1 MQIRAHLFGKF
12 QLEAI
17 SSSGVSAAVP
27 LEPGKVRDLL
37 CFLLLYPERAHH
49 REALSSQ
56 FWGEGSTERSLKYLR
71 QALWQ
76 QQTILAELSD
86 SDCPVLLVDGDWVQL
101 NPNAKI
107 WVDTTV
113 FETACLQIQNRSGSE
128 LSLEEA
134 NLVRQAVHLYRGDV
148 LEGCHQDWCLMVRE
162 RLQNLYLG
170 TLDKLMDYCEVHC
183 EVETGLSFG
192 AQILALDRARECTYQ
207 RLMRLYYQAGD
218 RSSAVRQFSRCSEAL
233 QTELGIAPSK
243 KTRRILEM
251 IQTDQ
256 ADPDSAVP
264 EQPRVPTQL
273 LGDLE
278 RLQQLIW
285 EIRGQVETVLK
296 ISPGQ

>member
-1 MQIRAHLFGKF
+1 
-12 QLEAI
+12 
-17 SSSGVSAAVP
+17 
-27 LEPGKVRDLL
+27 
-37 CFLLLYPERAHH
+37 
-49 REALSSQ
+49 
-56 FWGEGSTERSLKYLR
+56 
-71 QALWQ
+71 
-76 QQTILAELSD
+76 
-86 SDCPVLLVDGDWVQL
+86 
-101 NPNAKI
+101 
-107 WVDTTV
+107 
-113 FETACLQIQNRSGSE
+113 
-128 LSLEEA
+128 
-134 NLVRQAVHLYRGDV
+134 
-148 LEGCHQDWCLMVRE
+148 MVRE